1 MVLVGGVVMSGP
13 AAKSLSLTD
22 HERVVL
28 AGWVRRPTSPA
39 RLVQRASIVLAC
51 AETGKVAPVAR
62 RMG

>member
-1 MVLVGGVVMSGP
+1 MSGP